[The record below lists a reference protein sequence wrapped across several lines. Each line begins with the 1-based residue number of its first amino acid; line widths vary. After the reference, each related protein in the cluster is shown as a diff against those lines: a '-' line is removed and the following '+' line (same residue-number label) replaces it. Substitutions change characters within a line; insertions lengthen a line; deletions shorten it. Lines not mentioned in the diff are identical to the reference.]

1 METRTAKIGGR
12 KMKDKQVT
20 RESQPQL
27 QELRQ
32 VLTGIEKLNV
42 EKAAKEI
49 AREPALRGRIFEAA
63 AILRKLSQ

>member
-1 METRTAKIGGR
+1 LKMGTVKTGR
-12 KMKDKQVT
+12 REMKEKQT
-20 RESQPQL
+20 IRKSQPQL

-32 VLTGIEKLNV
+32 ALTKIEKLNV

-63 AILRKLSQ
+63 AILRELSR

>member
-1 METRTAKIGGR
+1 
-12 KMKDKQVT
+12 MKDKPTGRQAQ
-20 RESQPQL
+20 SQL

>member
-1 METRTAKIGGR
+1 MGTVKTGR
-12 KMKDKQVT
+12 REMKEKQT
-20 RESQPQL
+20 IRKSQPQL

-32 VLTGIEKLNV
+32 ALTKIEKLNV

-63 AILRKLSQ
+63 AILRELSR